1 MMGDHMSRGV
11 LSLFVFAAILL
22 TNDQANA
29 AGALAEGIA
38 PGGVV
43 KGYGYGI
50 HVNGADADTART
62 AALAACQKPPKQLA
76 SGAPP
81 DAAQAKARAQCA
93 VVSSFSNKCVAVALD
108 PKDGTPGAGWAVG
121 DTQKQADDE
130 AVARCRNTAGT
141 NRRDFCKIISQ
152 LCDGTAK

>member
-1 MMGDHMSRGV
+1 MSRGV
-11 LSLFVFAAILL
+11 ALIIALTVILVAS
-22 TNDQANA
+22 DRANA
-29 AGALAEGIA
+29 AGAIAEGIA
-38 PGGVV
+38 PGGVS

-50 HVNGADADTART
+50 HVNGTDADTARA
-62 AALAACQKPPKQLA
+62 AALTACQKPPKQLA

-93 VVSSFSNKCVAVALD
+93 VVSTFSNKCVSVALD

-121 DTQKQADDE
+121 DTSKQADDE
-130 AVARCRNTAGT
+130 AISRCRNTAGT
-141 NRRDFCKIISQ
+141 SRRDFCKIISQ

>member
-1 MMGDHMSRGV
+1 
-11 LSLFVFAAILL
+11 VFAAILVV
-22 TNDQANA
+22 NNRANS

-38 PGGVV
+38 PGGVA

-50 HVNGADADTART
+50 HVNGPNADTARAT
-62 AALAACQKPPKQLA
+62 ALTACQKPPKQLA

-81 DAAQAKARAQCA
+81 DAAQAKARALCA
-93 VVSSFSNKCVAVALD
+93 VVATFSNKCVSMALD

-130 AVARCRNTAGT
+130 ALVRCRNTADA
-141 NRRDFCKIISQ
+141 NRRDFCKITSQ